1 MGTLLCLQELYNME
15 YTRIQ
20 SGEEEEAITFFYE
33 VFVRDEGQLNSL
45 KAGRNQEVTR
55 DMKKLLAQGVSLAAR
70 GMSGKMVGQMLCE
83 VHYRSDFMD
92 TENITSYST
101 LLEKYGDPAW
111 ARFFH
116 LGANHVFSPWQL
128 FMEFPVLDKVF
139 DLGCLIVVQEDRRK
153 GVAAELFR
161 RGESL
166 AKELGCQGMIVIAST
181 AATVK
186 VAHKF
191 EMVIWR
197 EFAWKDYKN
206 EKNEQVF
213 NIPREKGDKIFSF
226 IKIFP

>member
-1 MGTLLCLQELYNME
+1 ME

-20 SGEEEEAITFFYE
+20 PEEKEEAITFFYE
-33 VFVRDEGQLNSL
+33 VFVRDEGQLSSL

-70 GMSGKMVGQMLCE
+70 SVSGKMVGQMLCE
-83 VHYRSDFMD
+83 VHYRKDVMD
-92 TENITSYST
+92 SENIPSYPT
-101 LLEKYGDPAW
+101 ILEKYHDPAW

-116 LGANHVFSPWQL
+116 LGANHVFSPQQL
-128 FMEFPVLDKVF
+128 YMEFPELDKMF
-139 DLGCLIVVQEDRRK
+139 DLGFLSVMQEERRK
-153 GVAAELFR
+153 GIAGELFR
-161 RGESL
+161 RGEAL
-166 AKELGCQGMIVIAST
+166 AKELGCQGMLVIAST

-186 VAHKF
+186 LAHKF
-191 EMVIWR
+191 GMVMWR

-213 NIPREKGDKIFSF
+213 NIPKEKGDKIFSF